1 MFDETK
7 ITFKEYKEKF
17 YELRVNDF
25 LKKSTDNDEEQF
37 IESELIIFNDCY
49 FSGKVETY
57 QKELLTNEMSAYP
70 YYINRNLLR
79 ENLNIKVYNDVVSF
93 HQGFHKIIIFDSEK
107 SKQFTRTFSK
117 IIEFL
122 ENKKTAEIKNPFPAI
137 FIGNDNRAFNV
148 FNDFSNDITDP
159 YRDYS
164 FIFQKMKSETENL
177 IKSKCSH
184 KEFINW
190 LFENKYIKKFIYD
203 DFIVKESFSTKY
215 DRGMRPTRYYTIK
228 KRHFPIDS
236 D

>member
-17 YELRVNDF
+17 YELRVNNF

-57 QKELLTNEMSAYP
+57 QKEYLTNEMLTYP
-70 YYINRNLLR
+70 YYINHNLLR
-79 ENLNIKVYNDVVSF
+79 ENLNTKVYNDVVSV
-93 HQGFHKIIIFDSEK
+93 HQGFYKIINFDSEK

-122 ENKKTAEIKNPFPAI
+122 ENKKTAEIKNPFPTI

-148 FNDFSNDITDP
+148 FNDFSNDITDS
-159 YRDYS
+159 YQDYS
-164 FIFQKMKSETENL
+164 FIFQKMKSKTENL
-177 IKSKCSH
+177 IKNRCSH
-184 KEFINW
+184 KEFMNW
-190 LFENKYIKKFIYD
+190 LFENKYITKSIYD
-203 DFIVKESFSTKY
+203 DFIVEKSFSTKY
-215 DRGMRPTRYYTIK
+215 DRGMRQTRYYTIK
-228 KRHFPIDS
+228 ERHFPIDS